1 MKVFKAFIKPFEAP
15 QIGVKKKKKIKLIF
29 YLRPGS
35 GRERLSENLT
45 SASVISKSRKRC
57 NNFEAT

>member
-1 MKVFKAFIKPFEAP
+1 MKVFKALIKPFEAP
-15 QIGVKKKKKIKLIF
+15 QIGVKKKKFKLIF
-29 YLRPGS
+29 SLRPGS
-35 GRERLSENLT
+35 GREGLSENLT